1 MARRFQLGILFQDHM
16 MFQINQEI
24 TISGISNIHQMISV
38 EFLDYVYQ
46 KEVPV
51 GPFTICLPAVQEYF
65 EPFEMKIS
73 TLEEVVLLRDCIFGD
88 IFIAG
93 GQSNMAFVLKD
104 CVHDELITN
113 PLIRYFK
120 VPELPYEGA
129 QHDYPWAYQDK
140 PSWGLAT
147 LELIPWMSA
156 IAYEVATALF
166 KETKR
171 PIGIITVAMGD
182 TSVFSWTDLMSL
194 QGNNR
199 LSRHLNNYQFE
210 VEKYRSESEYTERFH
225 TQFPMLMNFYGVI
238 EEGVKAGLD
247 ASSAHAEAYRKYP
260 NPYLPM
266 GPMHHNRPSG
276 CFDTMIKRIIPYSCK
291 AILYYQ
297 GESDHEN
304 HRYYESA
311 LRTMIASWRIAFEM
325 PHVPFYLVQIAGYA
339 YPGAKT
345 DAIPFVRFAQ
355 QQVALKEPHVYLVSA
370 IDQGEIDN
378 IHPVDK
384 RIVAKRIV
392 DCVLEYSYGQKSDT
406 LSPYVSDYMI
416 QEDLITLSI
425 KGSTIPLVSKSGVF
439 KGILVSSNHQ
449 AFEEVMNVRVGNQTI
464 TFPIEK
470 DTKEIRYLFDN
481 APSCDIY
488 TEHGLPL
495 LPFRFVF
502 DKH

>member
-1 MARRFQLGILFQDHM
+1 MARRFQLGILYQDHM

-24 TISGISNIHQMISV
+24 KISGISYYHQEISIQ
-38 EFLDYVYQ
+38 FLHLHYQ

-51 GPFTICLPAVQEYF
+51 GPFTLCLPAVEDYF
-65 EPFEMKIS
+65 EPFEMKVS
-73 TLEEVVLLRDCIFGD
+73 SLEEVVILSDCLFGD
-88 IFIAG
+88 VFIAG
-93 GQSNMAFVLKD
+93 GQSNMAFVVKNS
-104 CVHDELITN
+104 VHDELLTN

-129 QHDYPWAYQDK
+129 DIDYPWAYQNQ
-140 PSWGLAT
+140 PSWGSAT

-156 IAYEVATALF
+156 VAYQVVTELF

-194 QGNNR
+194 QANNR

-210 VEKYRSESEYTERFH
+210 VEKYRLEAEYNERFH
-225 TQFPMLMNFYGVI
+225 TQFPILMNFYGLI
-238 EEGVKAGLD
+238 EEGVKKGLD
-247 ASSAHAEAYRKYP
+247 ATLAHEEAFKKYP
-260 NPYLPM
+260 YPYLPM
-266 GPMHHNRPSG
+266 GPKHHNRPSG
-276 CFDTMIKRIIPYSCK
+276 CFDTMIKRIIPYCVK
-291 AILYYQ
+291 AVLFYQ

-304 HRYYESA
+304 HRYYEVA
-311 LRTMIASWRIAFEM
+311 LKTMIASWRNAFEI
-325 PHVPFYLVQIAGYA
+325 PNVPFYLVQIAGYS

-345 DAIPFVRFAQ
+345 DAIPNVRFAQ
-355 QQVALKEPHVYLVSA
+355 QQVAQKEPHVYLVSA
-370 IDQGEIDN
+370 IDQGEVDN

-384 RIVAKRIV
+384 SVVAKRLV
-392 DCVLEYSYGQKSDT
+392 DCVLEYSYGQKKDA
-406 LSPYVSDYMI
+406 LSPYVSDYLI
-416 QEDLITLSI
+416 QEDQIVLSI
-425 KGSTIPLVSKSGVF
+425 KGSSIPLVSKSGLL

-449 AFEEVMNVRVGNQTI
+449 AFEEVTNVRVGNQTI
-464 TFPIEK
+464 TLPFHKEI
-470 DTKEIRYLFDN
+470 KEIRYLFEN
-481 APSCDIY
+481 APICDIY